1 MSLIVHY
8 KGESESHPAMMVFE
22 KSIGEEWVWNEHF
35 IIVTRKHKDE
45 IVEKIV
51 IPMTAIDYFI
61 ERPKPLFMVKKE
73 GDKSIG

>member
-22 KSIGEEWVWNEHF
+22 KSVGEDWVWNEYF

-61 ERPKPLFMVKKE
+61 ERPKPLFTVKKE
-73 GDKSIG
+73 GDKNDG